1 MNKTWAV
8 ASLLFVSGLCALVYQ
23 TVWMRELRLVF
34 GASTL
39 AGAAVLAIFMGGL
52 GAGAAVLGRRSDAHE
67 HPLRFYGMLEIGIAI
82 SAALTPWLID
92 LVRIAYVASGGSIV
106 LRFALAALV
115 LALPTFLMG
124 GTLSAAARSVAG
136 DSGRRSVALLYAMN
150 TAGAVTGAVVAGFI
164 LLERYG
170 NRRTLFAA
178 AALNLVIGLVARF
191 SRPMAIIATKVVA
204 SAKPAAP
211 RHLVTAAAAITGF
224 VFLLMELVWY
234 RMLSPL
240 LGGTTFMFALV
251 LAMALAGIGIG
262 GGLYARWRGAA
273 LATSGGLAIALA
285 LEALALGLPYAIG
298 DRIALLALALRDVP
312 TFSVQV
318 AGWALVTAIVV
329 LPAAIVAGVQF
340 PLLIALLGQGRE
352 DVGRDVGSAYAWN
365 TAGAI
370 GGSLAGGFVLIP
382 FLGATG
388 CWRLCVAMLVGL
400 AAVFAWRAQRT
411 SHLMYATLA
420 GGTAVLALFA
430 AGPSAVWR
438 HSGIGAGRAPRM
450 ETAADARLWMNSVR
464 RTLLSDAEGRESSI
478 ALVRD
483 DDLGLIVNGKSDG
496 SARSDAGTQVMA
508 GMIAA
513 LLHPQ
518 PRTAMIVGLG
528 TGTTAGWLAA
538 VPSMQRVDVVELEP
552 AVIRMARQY
561 APVNRDALDNPKVH
575 VQAGDARETLLV
587 SRARFDIIFSEPS
600 NPYRAGVAS
609 LYTREFYEAAGA
621 RLERGGIFAQ
631 WVQTYSIDAQ
641 TARTI
646 YATLTAVFPYVQT
659 WTTNPGDVV
668 LLASREPLVLDAGT
682 MRQRLAQEPFRGA
695 THAAWRVESAEGVL
709 AHFIADE
716 KVASAFGKEA
726 RELNTDDRP
735 VIEFGFARSLGRDSF
750 GTTDIITAAK
760 RAHGD
765 RPRLRGAVNWELVA
779 ANRASIAYLPSA
791 DARNEF
797 ARTYGASEFGNA
809 ASAWQAAPWTPA
821 NSRQLASVA
830 HVLALSGDDRAE
842 EFARQLHA
850 WQPVEADAIV
860 GILRYRQG
868 RAAEAL
874 DLIAPALIRYREDP
888 WPLRGVMESTL
899 TIAAAI
905 ASDPRHAPRM
915 LEALSVPYAAYQLE
929 EVRRIAYVAGAW
941 SDGKC
946 NARTIGALTTFE
958 PHTPWVKEILQMRA
972 LCYETVRMGE
982 LAVRARAELTEFET
996 GEAAASVQTARAS
1009 LRP

>member
-52 GAGAAVLGRRSDAHE
+52 GAGAAILGKRSDAHE
-67 HPLRFYGMLEIGIAI
+67 HPLRFYGSLEIGIAL

-92 LVRIAYVASGGSIV
+92 GVRVAYVASGGSIV
-106 LRFALAALV
+106 LRFVLAALV

-136 DSGRRSVALLYAMN
+136 DSNRRSVALLYAMN

-170 NRRTLFAA
+170 NRQTLFVA
-178 AALNLVIGLVARF
+178 AALNLAIGLAARF
-191 SRPMAIIATKVVA
+191 SAAT
-204 SAKPAAP
+204 AP
-211 RHLVTAAAAITGF
+211 RSAEESRGTRGTPRPALPRTIVCAAAAITGF

-285 LEALALGLPYAIG
+285 LEALTLGIPYAIG
-298 DRIALLALALRDVP
+298 DRIALLALQLHDVP
-312 TFSVQV
+312 TFAVQV

-340 PLLIALLGQGRE
+340 PLLIALLGEGRE

-370 GGSLAGGFVLIP
+370 GGSLAGGFALIP

-388 CWRLCVAMLVGL
+388 CWRLCVAMLVAL

-420 GGTAVLALFA
+420 GGVAILALFA
-430 AGPSAVWR
+430 AGPTAVWR

-450 ETAADARLWMNSVR
+450 VTAADSRLWMNSVR
-464 RTLLSDAEGRESSI
+464 RTLLTDAEGRESSI
-478 ALVRD
+478 ALLRD

-496 SARSDAGTQVMA
+496 SARRDAGTQVMA
-508 GMIAA
+508 GMVAA

-552 AVIRMARQY
+552 AVIRMAREY
-561 APVNRDALDNPKVH
+561 ARVNHGALDNPKVH
-575 VQAGDARETLLV
+575 VAAGDARETLLV
-587 SRARFDIIFSEPS
+587 SRARYDIIFSEPS

-631 WVQTYSIDAQ
+631 WVQTYSIDAD

-646 YATLTAVFPYVQT
+646 YATLTSVFPYVQT

-668 LLASREPLVLDAGT
+668 LLASREPLTLDANA
-682 MRQRLAQEPFRGA
+682 MRRRLEQEPFRGA
-695 THAAWRVESAEGVL
+695 AHAAWRVESAEGVL
-709 AHFIADE
+709 AHFIANE
-716 KVASAFGKEA
+716 QVGAAFSKDA
-726 RELNTDDRP
+726 RALNTDDRP

-760 RAHGD
+760 RGRGD
-765 RPRLRGAVNWELVA
+765 RPRIRGAVDWDLVA
-779 ANRASIAYLPSA
+779 ANRASIAYLPSG

-797 ARTYGASEFGNA
+797 ARIYAASEFGSA
-809 ASAWQAAPWTPA
+809 AAAWQASPWTPA

-830 HVLALSGDDRAE
+830 HVLALIGDERAE
-842 EFARQLHA
+842 GFAKQLRA
-850 WQPVEADAIV
+850 WQPAEADAIT
-860 GILRYRQG
+860 GILRYRQERTG
-868 RAAEAL
+868 EAL
-874 DLIAPALIRYREDP
+874 DLIESALIRYRTDP
-888 WPLRGVMESTL
+888 WPMRGVMESTL
-899 TIAAAI
+899 TVAAAI
-905 ASDPRHAPRM
+905 PEPRI
-915 LEALSVPYAAYQLE
+915 LEALSAPYAAYQLE

-941 SDGKC
+941 ANGRC
-946 NARTIGALTTFE
+946 NPRTLGALAAFE
-958 PHTPWVKEILQMRA
+958 PHPPWVKEILQMRA
-972 LCYETVRMGE
+972 LCYETVRRGD
-982 LAVRARAELTEFET
+982 LAVRARKELTEFEK
-996 GEAAASVQTARAS
+996 GEAVTPAQVARAS
-1009 LRP
+1009 MRP